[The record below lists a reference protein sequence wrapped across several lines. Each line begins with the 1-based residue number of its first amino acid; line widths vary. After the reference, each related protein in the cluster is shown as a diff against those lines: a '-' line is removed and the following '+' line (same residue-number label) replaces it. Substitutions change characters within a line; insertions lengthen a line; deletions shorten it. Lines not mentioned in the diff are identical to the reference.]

1 MLRPAFALRTQA
13 AFVCATAACKNC
25 SEPATKEQTTIV
37 TGGKTMMATTVES
50 CASSETGDA
59 TSSSQISVDSVV
71 SIEKIYRHA
80 LPVRLGH
87 WLNVICLFILIMSGL
102 QIFNAHPA
110 LYWGD
115 RSDRD
120 RPLFSI
126 RAIKAEGEGIKGVTT
141 ILGHQFDTTGVL
153 GYSGHSV
160 RAFPA
165 WATIPSAKWLA
176 MGRQWHLFFAWLFVI
191 NGLLFAAYAFI
202 SRHVTRD
209 LVPTARDVRGIGKAI
224 KDHLML
230 RHPSGNE
237 AKRYNVLQKLA
248 YLGVI
253 FGLAPLIV
261 LTGLTMSPTLDTAF
275 PWLLTI
281 FGGRQSAR
289 TIHFIACFS
298 FVAFIV
304 IHVGQVML
312 TGFFNNIRS
321 MTTGWFVIK
330 QDEASHEA

>member
-1 MLRPAFALRTQA
+1 MTSPAEGQA
-13 AFVCATAACKNC
+13 
-25 SEPATKEQTTIV
+25 
-37 TGGKTMMATTVES
+37 
-50 CASSETGDA
+50 
-59 TSSSQISVDSVV
+59 
-71 SIEKIYRHA
+71 EKVYRHA

-87 WLNVICLFILIMSGL
+87 WLNVICLVILIMSGL

-120 RPLFSI
+120 RPLLSI
-126 RAIKAEGEGIKGVTT
+126 RAVKTDEGIKGVTM

-165 WATIPSAKWLA
+165 WATIPSGRWLA

-209 LVPTARDVRGIGKAI
+209 LMPTARELRGIGSAI
-224 KDHLML
+224 KNHVLL
-230 RHPSGNE
+230 RPRSGNE
-237 AKRYNVLQKLA
+237 VMRYNVLQKLA
-248 YLGVI
+248 YLGVL
-253 FGLAPLIV
+253 FGLGPLIV
-261 LTGLTMSPTLDTAF
+261 LTGLAMSPTLDTAF

-289 TIHFIACFS
+289 TIHFIVCVS

-312 TGFFNNIRS
+312 TGFVNNTRS
-321 MTTGWFVIK
+321 MITGWFVIK
-330 QDEASHEA
+330 PDEAGRRA